1 MARNIFIILLGF
13 VLMACTEKENSN
25 SMIGNDSNNNN
36 NSNNNSQNGEEPPAE
51 KQNYLALGDSYTIG
65 QSVAIDERFPVQLSI
80 KLSSNGIP
88 MEAAQIIARTG
99 WSTGQ
104 LITAIGEEN
113 IQQTFDLVSLLIGVN
128 NQYRG
133 RDTAEYRIE
142 FRQLL
147 QTAIEFAD
155 GNENHVLVLSIPD
168 YGPTPFAQNSD
179 TVRIA
184 REIDAFNVI
193 NLQETRKT
201 NARYFNITGISRKA
215 RTQPG
220 LIAQDGLHPSA
231 EMYRQWVELIFPAA
245 SEILS
250 QE

>member
-1 MARNIFIILLGF
+1 
-13 VLMACTEKENSN
+13 
-25 SMIGNDSNNNN
+25 
-36 NSNNNSQNGEEPPAE
+36 
-51 KQNYLALGDSYTIG
+51 
-65 QSVAIDERFPVQLSI
+65 VAIEERFPVQLSI

-104 LITAIGEEN
+104 LISAIEEEN
-113 IQQTFDLVSLLIGVN
+113 IQETFDLVSLLIGVN

-155 GNENHVLVLSIPD
+155 GNEDHVLVLSIPD

-179 TVRIA
+179 TVKIA
-184 REIDAFNVI
+184 REIDAFNAI

-201 NARYFNITGISRKA
+201 DAQYFNITGISRKA
-215 RTQPG
+215 RTESG

-245 SEILS
+245 REILS

>member
-1 MARNIFIILLGF
+1 MRNIIIILLGF
-13 VLMACTEKENSN
+13 VLMACTEKENSS
-25 SMIGNDSNNNN
+25 SMIGNNSSNSNNNN
-36 NSNNNSQNGEEPPAE
+36 SGQNNQEPPMD
-51 KQNYLALGDSYTIG
+51 KSTYLALGDSYTIG
-65 QSVAIDERFPVQLSI
+65 QSVAIEERFPVQLSI

-88 MEAAQIIARTG
+88 MEAARIIARTG

-104 LITAIGEEN
+104 LISAIEEEN
-113 IQQTFDLVSLLIGVN
+113 IQETFDLVSLLIGVN

-133 RDTAEYRIE
+133 RDTAEYRME

-155 GNENHVLVLSIPD
+155 GNEDHVLVLSIPD

-179 TVRIA
+179 TVKIA
-184 REIDAFNVI
+184 REIDAFNAI

-201 NARYFNITGISRKA
+201 DAQYFNITGISRKA
-215 RTQPG
+215 RTESG

-245 SEILS
+245 REILS